1 MVRRVLSLPLRLGV
15 YFMLLFSAGVSL
27 RWGDALW
34 LAFQAGQ
41 LPLWAPLFAPAVF
54 FAFLLVY
61 CLDRFV
67 AVRHR
72 HYPAA
77 RAMLQIGFGLLFLT
91 LLLPYHRTQ
100 DFRHE
105 PELDTH
111 AEGQEASLIL
121 LSHPDHV
128 VRQAAC
134 ELVHGRVSA
143 QVFARVK
150 DDAHND
156 SDLHVR
162 QACEQA
168 LTRLHPPTTPPQ
180 PPTP

>member
-15 YFMLLFSAGVSL
+15 YFMLLLSAGVCL
-27 RWGDALW
+27 RWGDDLW

-41 LPLWAPLFAPAVF
+41 LPLWAPLFAPAIF

-67 AVRHR
+67 AVRHQ

-100 DFRHE
+100 DFRQE

-111 AEGQEASLIL
+111 AESLEASLIL

-134 ELVHGRVSA
+134 DVVHGRVSA
-143 QVFARVK
+143 QVLARVK

-156 SDLHVR
+156 SDPRVR

-168 LTRLHPPTTPPQ
+168 LSRLHESAAAVSPK
-180 PPTP
+180 